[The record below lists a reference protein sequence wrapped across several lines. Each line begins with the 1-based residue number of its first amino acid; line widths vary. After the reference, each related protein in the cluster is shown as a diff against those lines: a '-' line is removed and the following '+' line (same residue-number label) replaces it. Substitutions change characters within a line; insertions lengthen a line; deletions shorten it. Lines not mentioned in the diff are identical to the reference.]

1 MNPSMLARTIATMAV
16 VATGACAQVVEP
28 SPGAAPISELRE
40 ASGLV
45 ALARAVAARVGAAG
59 P

>member
-1 MNPSMLARTIATMAV
+1 MNPSMLARTVVALAV

>member
-1 MNPSMLARTIATMAV
+1 MNPSMLARTVAALAV

>member
-1 MNPSMLARTIATMAV
+1 MNPSMLARTVVALAV

-28 SPGAAPISELRE
+28 SPGAAPVSELRE

-45 ALARAVAARVGAAG
+45 ALARAVAVRVGTAG